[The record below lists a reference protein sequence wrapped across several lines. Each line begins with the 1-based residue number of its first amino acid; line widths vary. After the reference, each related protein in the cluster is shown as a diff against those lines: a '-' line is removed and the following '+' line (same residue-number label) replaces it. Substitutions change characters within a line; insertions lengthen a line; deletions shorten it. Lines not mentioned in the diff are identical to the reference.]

1 MSENTI
7 DLSQCTDLNAT
18 IKALAGVI
26 PPVVNRDGRQYPF
39 VGEKGVRK
47 VLEVRPDVKIANAVL
62 MYHLQTE
69 YEQAASETKD
79 KNRRGLMSSHAATAT
94 KVIASYLAGAGLDEE
109 AEYNDDGFV
118 FNGATAYLTHIG
130 GRYAKQLSVSLRVWA
145 ITQEPELGVTA
156 SMFSVR

>member
-7 DLSQCTDLNAT
+7 DLSQCTNLEAT
-18 IKALAGVI
+18 IEALAAVI

-39 VGEKGVRK
+39 IGEKGVRK
-47 VLEVRPDVKIANAVL
+47 VLAAREDVRMANAVL
-62 MYHLQTE
+62 MFHLQTE
-69 YEQAASETKD
+69 YEQASSETKD

-94 KVIASYLAGAGLDEE
+94 RVISAFLAGAGLDEE
-109 AEYNDDGFV
+109 AKYKADGFV
-118 FNGATAYLTHIG
+118 FSGATAYLTHIG